1 VGVRMRKKML
11 PNVDETIEI
20 IEGFENP
27 NCLNLHKDLAMVL
40 VNEIKRLRIGAP
52 SDFANTL
59 SLDLARTKREKD
71 IVDQQ
76 YRVALSIIH
85 SIKDDAYR
93 NGPVDID
100 TIQEIIEHETH

>member
-1 VGVRMRKKML
+1 ML
-11 PNVDETIEI
+11 PSVDETIEI
-20 IEGFENP
+20 FEDDESP

-59 SLDLARTKREKD
+59 SLDLARTQREKD
-71 IVDQQ
+71 ALDKQ
-76 YRVALSIIH
+76 YRVALSIIW

-100 TIQEIIEHETH
+100 TIEEIIHNETY